1 MAFSPFS
8 PDISPKSFDKDGFQP
23 RFSQF
28 QGKKLRGDVWRFQDF
43 CVLLHSTNRRFV
55 HYNVTTL
62 RMANM
67 NEVNFDILVNR
78 IEETQHVLQNNARLV
93 INRHVTAKAWLV
105 GCYIV
110 EYEQKGEDR
119 AKYGERLIDELAKRF
134 RGNKTLSKRSLQ
146 LYRQFYLTYP
156 HLAKQISKYLNST
169 FSIVQ
174 SPIAQLQLVD
184 KEENTIGQSVIVQ
197 FKDDKNEYPFEGTKP
212 NLLFNKL
219 SFTHLAA
226 LLPLSCRFRPRNE

>member
-1 MAFSPFS
+1 MLRQSLC
-8 PDISPKSFDKDGFQP
+8 
-23 RFSQF
+23 
-28 QGKKLRGDVWRFQDF
+28 KKMQAVVWRFRDF

-119 AKYGERLIDELAKRF
+119 AKYGDKLIKCLSQRLGGKKLQHYGIK
-134 RGNKTLSKRSLQ
+134 NLS
-146 LYRQFYLTYP
+146 
-156 HLAKQISKYLNST
+156 
-169 FSIVQ
+169 SI
-174 SPIAQLQLVD
+174 
-184 KEENTIGQSVIVQ
+184 
-197 FKDDKNEYPFEGTKP
+197 
-212 NLLFNKL
+212 
-219 SFTHLAA
+219 
-226 LLPLSCRFRPRNE
+226 LSCISTNIRRSPGVYTLCCQNWSISD